1 MKYLVFIFT
10 CFVALG
16 MQAQVQFDAK
26 ASREKLGIN
35 ERLRVEFTMNQ
46 NGDNFI
52 APDFEGFRRIAG
64 PNQSIS
70 QSWVNGKST
79 FQKTYTFFVQPLKRG
94 KLTIGQAVVTIN
106 GQEYK
111 TSPIEVEVTEAVD
124 NPSMSGDT
132 TPETKALDGIHLIA
146 EVSDTNP
153 YLNEGIYVVYKLYV
167 SPQTDIRNYRALD
180 NPKYENFWSQSI
192 DIQKL
197 EVKKGEFAGKPYQYI
212 ELRKTILYPQKTGKL
227 TIEPLALSI
236 GVEVPS
242 SRRDIFGRRLYEVVD
257 KTFSSKS
264 RTIDV
269 KPLPT
274 ENKPASFTGAVGQF
288 NFDVSVDKNTLVA
301 MESLQAEVKV
311 TGQGNMSLFELPP
324 LVAPANTE
332 IFEPEKKDNI
342 RTNSYGM
349 IGSKR
354 NVYTLVPQ
362 QASKQVLPPMEFSYF
377 DPKTE
382 EYVTL
387 NSSAISI
394 TVEPNTSVTTP
405 TTNVDP
411 SSNYALVKAPDA
423 QFKFIKLDTTF
434 ESKAKEGF
442 FKTTAFWVIGGIT
455 LLMFP
460 LFLVV
465 SKFNT
470 KDSISEKDKNL
481 KKANRLAKKYLSEA
495 KSQLKD
501 SNAFYLALE
510 KALHNYLKAKLRITT
525 SELSKEKIEHLLSQK
540 GANAESIAK
549 FLNLLKNC
557 EMARYSPQTQTEI
570 DKDFTQAKLTIAQL
584 DKNL

>member
-1 MKYLVFIFT
+1 MKNFFFILT

-16 MQAQVQFDAK
+16 IQAQVQFDAK
-26 ASREKLGIN
+26 VSREKLGIN
-35 ERLRVEFTMNQ
+35 ERLRIEFTMNQ

-52 APDFEGFRRIAG
+52 APDFAGFRRIAG

-79 FQKTYTFFVQPLKRG
+79 FQKTFTFFVQPLKRG
-94 KLTIGQAVVTIN
+94 KLTIGQAVVTID
-106 GQEYK
+106 GQKYK
-111 TSPIEVEVTEAVD
+111 TSPIQVEVTEAVD
-124 NPSMSGDT
+124 NPSLSGDT

-146 EVSDTNP
+146 EISDTNP

-167 SPQTDIRNYRALD
+167 SPSTNIRNYRALD

-197 EVKKGEFAGKPYQYI
+197 EVKKGQFAGKPYQYI

-264 RTIDV
+264 KTIDV

-274 ENKPASFTGAVGQF
+274 EDKPASFTGAVGKF
-288 NFDVSVDKNTLVA
+288 NFDISVDKNSLLA

-311 TGQGNMSLFELPP
+311 SGQGNMSLFELPQ

-354 NVYTLVPQ
+354 SVYTLVPQ
-362 QASKQVLPPMEFSYF
+362 QASKQILPAVEFSYF
-377 DPKTE
+377 DPKNE

-387 NSSAISI
+387 NSSPISI
-394 TVEPNTSVTTP
+394 NVEPNTSVATP
-405 TTNVDP
+405 TTKVDP
-411 SSNYALVKAPDA
+411 SSNYSVVKAPDA

-434 ESKAKEGF
+434 ESKEKDRF
-442 FKTTAFWVIGGIT
+442 FKSTTFWTIGGLT
-455 LLMFP
+455 LALFP
-460 LFLVV
+460 LFLVF
-465 SKFNT
+465 SKLNSGGSVT
-470 KDSISEKDKNL
+470 EKDRNL

-510 KALHNYLKAKLRITT
+510 KALHNYLKAKLSITT
-525 SELSKEKIEHLLSQK
+525 SELSKEKIEHLLLK
-540 GANAESIAK
+540 KRAHKESITN

-557 EMARYSPQTQTEI
+557 EMARYSPQSQSEI